1 MTDPSPALTGRIALK
16 TATEYP
22 LPANQQTH
30 EIVSPVEGL
39 LLVSQQPGS
48 AMVKMRVDRDT
59 GRPISAV
66 SHVIGHSCAGLH
78 GLCVSRRHPGRVW
91 ATLQFTS
98 ELLLIDPVADDLGAA
113 PKILQRVLLPPPA
126 QGPHVVIED
135 GYDLWTSCKDSHHVV
150 RVRPDDPT
158 NNPSVYPCPPRPIFV
173 AVHPQSKDVYASL
186 DQESAVLR
194 IPRVPAEPNKLTEI
208 IRIPTDRGTTPVGLV
223 AGPEGNIWF
232 VLLGGGEG
240 GTGTFGRICEGGT
253 IEYFQLK
260 SGAAMGASLIHLGF
274 PAAEQ
279 PGAPE
284 RIFVLGSSM
293 AAMMALNAV
302 FEVSMSGRYSRI
314 ESQQTIAFPSQN
326 SMSHRV
332 LPTGHGI
339 YATEL
344 GACAIVHLAPARG
357 AGGGEIDERS
367 DAYGLWG
374 CGVPTSSVEY

>member
-1 MTDPSPALTGRIALK
+1 MTNPSTPPIGRITLK

-48 AMVKMRVDRDT
+48 ALVKMQVDRNT

-66 SHVIGHSCAGLH
+66 SHIIDNPFAGLH
-78 GLCVSRRHPGRVW
+78 GLTVSNRHPGRVW

-98 ELLLIDPVADDLGAA
+98 ELLLIDPVANDLGAP
-113 PKILQRVLLPPPA
+113 PKILQRVPLLPPA
-126 QGPHVVIED
+126 RGPHVVIED
-135 GYDLWTSCKDSHHVV
+135 GDDLWISCKDSHHVV
-150 RVRPDDPT
+150 RVRSDDPK
-158 NNPSVYPCPPRPIFV
+158 NISIYPCPPRPIFV
-173 AVHPQSKDVYASL
+173 AVHPKSKDVYASL
-186 DQESAVLR
+186 DASSAILR
-194 IPRVPAEPNKLTEI
+194 IPRAPNTEKPAVIP
-208 IRIPTDRGTTPVGLV
+208 IPTERGATPVGLV
-223 AGPEGNIWF
+223 AGPDGNVWF
-232 VLLGGGEG
+232 VLLGDSRG
-240 GTGTFGRICEGGT
+240 GTGTFGRIGQGGE

-260 SGAAMGASLIHLGF
+260 SGAAMGASLIHLNF
-274 PAAEQ
+274 SPDAQQ

-284 RIFVLGSSM
+284 RIFLLGSSM

-302 FEVSMSGRYSRI
+302 FEVSLSGGYANI
-314 ESQQTIAFPSQN
+314 ESQQTIAFPSQS

-344 GACAIVHLAPARG
+344 GACAIVHLTPARRA
-357 AGGGEIDERS
+357 AGERIDERS
-367 DAYGLWG
+367 DPYALWG
-374 CGVPTSSVEY
+374 CGVPASSVEY